1 MNALVKDYRR
11 SVMKAFTRRSQP
23 CWEIRRDFLE
33 EVMLELRRKVGIDYA
48 EKTQK
53 IIQGKMCK
61 DSVVRESMKK
71 VKGRRKA

>member
-1 MNALVKDYRR
+1 
-11 SVMKAFTRRSQP
+11 
-23 CWEIRRDFLE
+23 
-33 EVMLELRRKVGIDYA
+33 MLELRRKVGIDCA